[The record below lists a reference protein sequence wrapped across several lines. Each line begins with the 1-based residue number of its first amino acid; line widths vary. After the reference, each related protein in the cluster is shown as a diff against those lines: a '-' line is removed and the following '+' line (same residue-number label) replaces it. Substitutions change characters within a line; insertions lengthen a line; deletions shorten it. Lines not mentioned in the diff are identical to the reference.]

1 MTTTAISAEIRT
13 DRGKGAARQLRMR
26 GRIPAVVY
34 GRGREPES
42 LSISLTEFE
51 RNMLGSTGATIVD
64 LSIDGNTVQTL
75 VREVQ
80 KHPFRPGVL
89 HVDFLEIQK
98 GVKVTMSV
106 PIHLNGVPEGV
117 RTAGGV
123 LDQSLRE
130 IEIEVLPKDIPSSV
144 DLDVTDLVVGQSLH
158 VADIEIANA
167 TILSD
172 ERSTVCSVVPPRVE
186 EEEAAEVTEEVE
198 EEGAEPELIRK
209 PKAED
214 EDEAPEG

>member
-1 MTTTAISAEIRT
+1 M
-13 DRGKGAARQLRMR
+13 Q
-26 GRIPAVVY
+26 GRIPAIVY
-34 GRGREPES
+34 GRGRKPES

-51 RNMLGSTGATIVD
+51 RNMMGSSGATIVD
-64 LSIDGNTVQTL
+64 LSIGGKTVQTL

-98 GVKVTMSV
+98 GVKVTVSI
-106 PIHLNGVPEGV
+106 PIHLQGIPEGV

-130 IEIEVLPKDIPSSV
+130 IEIEVLPKNIPSSI

-158 VADIEIANA
+158 VSDINIPDA

-186 EEEAAEVTEEVE
+186 EEEAPEVTEELE

-214 EDEAPEG
+214 EGEAQEG

>member
-1 MTTTAISAEIRT
+1 MTTTAISAELRT
-13 DRGKGAARQLRMR
+13 ERGKGAARQLRMQ
-26 GRIPAVVY
+26 GRVPAVIY
-34 GRGREPES
+34 GRGREPQS
-42 LSISLTEFE
+42 LTISLTEFE
-51 RNMLGSTGATIVD
+51 RNMIGSSSATIVD
-64 LSIDGNTVQTL
+64 LSIDGKTVQTL

-98 GVKVTMSV
+98 GVKVTVSI
-106 PIHLNGVPEGV
+106 PIHLEGIPEGV

-130 IEIEVLPKDIPSSV
+130 IEIEVLPKNIPSSI
-144 DLDVTDLVVGQSLH
+144 DLDVTELVVGQSLH
-158 VADIEIANA
+158 VSDIEVANA

-186 EEEAAEVTEEVE
+186 EEEAEVPEELE

-209 PKAED
+209 PKDED

>member
-1 MTTTAISAEIRT
+1 MTTTAISAELRT
-13 DRGKGAARQLRMR
+13 ERGKGAARQLRMQ
-26 GRIPAVVY
+26 GRVPAVIY
-34 GRGREPES
+34 GRGRQPES

-51 RNMLGSTGATIVD
+51 RNMIGSSSATIVD
-64 LSIDGNTVQTL
+64 LSIDGKTVQTL

-98 GVKVTMSV
+98 GVKVTVSI
-106 PIHLNGVPEGV
+106 PIHLEGIPEGV

-130 IEIEVLPKDIPSSV
+130 IEIEVLPKNIPSSI
-144 DLDVTDLVVGQSLH
+144 DLDVTELVVGQSLH
-158 VADIEIANA
+158 VSDIEVANA

-186 EEEAAEVTEEVE
+186 EEEAEVPEELE

-209 PKAED
+209 PKDED

>member
-1 MTTTAISAEIRT
+1 MTTTAISAELRT
-13 DRGKGAARQLRMR
+13 ERGKGAARQLRMQ

-34 GRGREPES
+34 GRGREPTS

-51 RNMLGSTGATIVD
+51 RNMIGSSSATIVD
-64 LSIDGNTVQTL
+64 LSVDGKTFQTL

-98 GVKVTMSV
+98 GVKVTVSV
-106 PIHLNGVPEGV
+106 PIHLEGVPEGV

-130 IEIEVLPKDIPSSV
+130 IEIEVLPKDIPSSI
-144 DLDVTDLVVGQSLH
+144 DLDVTELVVGQSLH
-158 VADIEIANA
+158 VSDLEIAHA

-186 EEEAAEVTEEVE
+186 EEEAEVPEEVV

-209 PKAED
+209 PKTED

>member
-1 MTTTAISAEIRT
+1 MTTAISAELRT
-13 DRGKGAARQLRMR
+13 ERGKGAARQLRMQ
-26 GRIPAVVY
+26 GRIPAVIY
-34 GRGREPES
+34 GRGRESES

-51 RNMLGSTGATIVD
+51 RNMIGSSSATIVD
-64 LSIDGNTVQTL
+64 LSIDGKTFQTL

-98 GVKVTMSV
+98 GVKVTVSI
-106 PIHLNGVPEGV
+106 PIRLEGIPEGV

-130 IEIEVLPKDIPSSV
+130 IEIEVLPKDIPSSI
-144 DLDVTDLVVGQSLH
+144 DLDVTELVVGQSLH
-158 VADIEIANA
+158 VSDIEVANA

-186 EEEAAEVTEEVE
+186 EEEAEVAEEVE

-209 PKAED
+209 PKDED
-214 EDEAPEG
+214 EDEAPES

>member
-51 RNMLGSTGATIVD
+51 RNMMGSTGATIVD

-98 GVKVTMSV
+98 GVKVTVSI
-106 PIHLNGVPEGV
+106 PIHLEGIPEGV

-130 IEIEVLPKDIPSSV
+130 IEIEVLPKDIPPSV

-158 VADIEIANA
+158 VSDIEIANA
-167 TILSD
+167 TVLSD

-214 EDEAPEG
+214 EGEAQEG

>member
-1 MTTTAISAEIRT
+1 MTTTVITAELRT
-13 DRGKGAARQLRMR
+13 ERGKGAARQLRMQ
-26 GRIPAVVY
+26 GRVPAVVY

-51 RNMLGSTGATIVD
+51 RNMMGSSGATIVD
-64 LSIDGNTVQTL
+64 LSIDGKTVQTL

-98 GVKVTMSV
+98 GVKVTVSV
-106 PIHLNGVPEGV
+106 PIHLEGIPEGV
-117 RTAGGV
+117 RNSAGV

-130 IEIEVLPKDIPSSV
+130 IELEVLPKDIPASIDV
-144 DLDVTDLVVGQSLH
+144 DVTDLAVGQSLH
-158 VADIEIANA
+158 VSDIEVANA

-172 ERSTVCSVVPPRVE
+172 VRSTVCSVVPPRVE
-186 EEEAAEVTEEVE
+186 EEEATEVAEEVA

-214 EDEAPEG
+214 EDEAQEG

>member
-26 GRIPAVVY
+26 GRVPAVVY

-51 RNMLGSTGATIVD
+51 RNMMGSTGATIVD
-64 LSIDGNTVQTL
+64 LSIDGKTVQTL

-123 LDQSLRE
+123 LDQSMRE

-144 DLDVTDLVVGQSLH
+144 DLDVTELVVGQSLH
-158 VADIEIANA
+158 VSDIEIANA

-214 EDEAPEG
+214 EDEAQEG

>member
-1 MTTTAISAEIRT
+1 MTTTTAISAELRT
-13 DRGKGAARQLRMR
+13 ERGKGAARQLRMQ
-26 GRIPAVVY
+26 GRIPAVIY
-34 GRGREPES
+34 GRGREAES

-51 RNMLGSTGATIVD
+51 RNMIGSSSATIVD
-64 LSIDGNTVQTL
+64 LSIEGKTFQTL

-98 GVKVTMSV
+98 GVKVTVSI
-106 PIHLNGVPEGV
+106 PIRLEGIPEGV

-130 IEIEVLPKDIPSSV
+130 IEIEVLPKDIPSSI
-144 DLDVTDLVVGQSLH
+144 DLDVTELVVGQSLH
-158 VADIEIANA
+158 VSDIEVANA

-186 EEEAAEVTEEVE
+186 EEEAEVVEEVE

-209 PKAED
+209 PKDED
-214 EDEAPEG
+214 EDEAPES